1 MDCVKIDN
9 LLRKEE
15 GNWAIRKMPLRK
27 GWEYPTRL
35 FLINPKSFY
44 KDTGV
49 LCYITP
55 VSFDY
60 FEF

>member
-35 FLINPKSFY
+35 FQNGKEVFRCRI
-44 KDTGV
+44 
-49 LCYITP
+49 
-55 VSFDY
+55 
-60 FEF
+60 

>member
-1 MDCVKIDN
+1 MDCVKIGQFIAKRRRE
-9 LLRKEE
+9 L
-15 GNWAIRKMPLRK
+15 AIRKMPLRK